1 MAGVTVRRVV
11 VVVLV
16 VVGNTGQA
24 RQSRENDFKTV
35 IFSSIARL
43 AIV

>member
-11 VVVLV
+11 VLVLV